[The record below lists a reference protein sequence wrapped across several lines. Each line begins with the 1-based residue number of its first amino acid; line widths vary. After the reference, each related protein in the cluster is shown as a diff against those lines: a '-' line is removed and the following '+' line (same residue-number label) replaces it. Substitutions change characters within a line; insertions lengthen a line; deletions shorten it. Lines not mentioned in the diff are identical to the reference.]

1 MSDIAGT
8 EWPFIGR
15 DDEYVAL
22 AALIADPS
30 SRGVVL
36 AGPAGVGKTRLAAE
50 SAATAARDTGC
61 IVVRAAGHQSSTEL
75 PFGALAHLL
84 PAVDHGEELM
94 RQDRYGLLRQFA
106 AALTA
111 IAGDRKLVLLVD
123 DAHLLDQASAT
134 LVHQLALTGSAFVL
148 ATVRAGEPGPDAV
161 RALWKDGL
169 VNRQEVNSLPTSAT
183 EQLVCAALHGAVD
196 PDTTLT
202 LANHSGGNV
211 LFLRELVLGAVGDQ
225 ALKYEVGM
233 WRLVRPLQPS
243 SRLVELV
250 EARLADLRAEERGLM
265 ELVSLGEP
273 LGQRELETLG
283 DVHVAERL
291 ELKGLLKVQVDHG
304 RLQVRL
310 GHPVYGDVLRAGL
323 PQLRVASMSRAL
335 AESVEAGGVTRE
347 LSGDEILRV
356 GTWRLVGGGGSPQR
370 MLAAATA
377 ARWRYDFTLAQ
388 RLVRAAQ
395 DLGGGFD
402 ADLLAAKLA
411 SIQGHCGAAEEALTT
426 LASVAVGDEQR
437 ATVAI
442 ARMDNFLYANHGPE
456 GLKVATSTESTIRDM
471 CWRDEITAR
480 RSAILVATDGP
491 LATLKAVTPLL
502 AGSSSSNAFVWAC
515 LTGARSLARM
525 GRCEE
530 ALHLTERGYAA
541 QIALTTPIEWYP
553 WFHKFNRCDA
563 LMNSGRLHEA
573 ETLAVAEYQSGLA
586 DHSPEAQGCF
596 ALQMAKVSLARGRVR
611 DAAGQAREAVG
622 VLRRIGRPLFL
633 HEALHILAMARA
645 HIDEVAGAEAVLA
658 KVAEFRLQSPA
669 YDAAD
674 ALVAR
679 AWTIAAQGHLLQ
691 ARETA
696 GEAARLALN
705 SGDLVMAAVALHT
718 QARFGAASDVTK
730 DLDSLEKRID
740 PGIVNIFAAHARHLA
755 AANPAGLQEVAVAFG
770 ELGADL
776 LAADAWAD
784 AAVAWTRY
792 GSARNAAAAARAA
805 VDGAKACQGA
815 GTPSLRS
822 INARARLT
830 PAEHET
836 AVLAAA
842 GQSNKEIADELV
854 LSVRSVEN
862 RLQRVYEKLGITSRA
877 ALPHALNF
885 VADEDIPQA
894 LPARARTQQP
904 GTRRSSTRG
913 HHGALIGQLRA

>member
-1 MSDIAGT
+1 MSEIAVV
-8 EWPFIGR
+8 EWPFVGR
-15 DDEYVAL
+15 NDELSGLVAM
-22 AALIADPS
+22 IADPS

-36 AGPAGVGKTRLAAE
+36 AGPAGVGKTRLATECVAIA
-50 SAATAARDTGC
+50 SHDHHCFVA
-61 IVVRAAGHQSSTEL
+61 RAAGHQSSAEL

-84 PAVDHGEELM
+84 PAVNHGEETM
-94 RQDRYGLLRQFA
+94 RQDLYGLLRQLT

-111 IAGDRKLVLLVD
+111 MAGDRRLVLLID
-123 DAHLLDQASAT
+123 DAHLLDRASAT
-134 LVHQLALTGSAFVL
+134 LIYQLALTSSAFVL
-148 ATVRAGEPGPDAV
+148 ATVRAGETAPDAV

-169 VNRQEVNSLPTSAT
+169 LNRQEVISLAISAAG
-183 EQLVCAALHGAVD
+183 QVVCAALDGVVD

-202 LANHSGGNV
+202 FATHCRGNM
-211 LFLRELVLGAVGDQ
+211 LFLRELVMGAVEDQ
-225 ALKYEVGM
+225 TLKYEHGM
-233 WRLVRPLQPS
+233 WRLARPLQPS

-250 EARLADLRAEERGLM
+250 EARLADLGADERSLM

-273 LGQRELETLG
+273 LGRRELEALG

-291 ELKGLLKVQVDHG
+291 ELVGFLKVQVDNG
-304 RLQVRL
+304 RLQIRL

-323 PQLRVASMSRAL
+323 PKLRVASVTRAL
-335 AESVEAGGVTRE
+335 AESVEAGGTANDE
-347 LSGDEILRV
+347 EILRV
-356 GTWRLVGGGGSPQR
+356 GGWRLIGGGGSPHL

-377 ARWRYDFTLAQ
+377 ARWRYDFELAQ

-402 ADLLAAKLA
+402 ADLLAGKLA
-411 SIQGHCGAAEEALTT
+411 GIQGHSDSAEEGLNV
-426 LASVAVGDEQR
+426 LAAVAADDEQR

-442 ARMDNFLYANHGPE
+442 ARMDNFLYATRE
-456 GLKVATSTESTIRDM
+456 TESLKVALDAESTIQDM
-471 CWRDEITAR
+471 GWRDEITAR
-480 RSAILVATDGP
+480 RSAILVNTEGP
-491 LATLKAVTPLL
+491 LATLRAVTPLL

-525 GRCEE
+525 GRCDE
-530 ALHLTERGYAA
+530 ALQLTERGYAT

-563 LMNSGRLHEA
+563 LLNTGRLREA
-573 ETLAVAEYQSGLA
+573 DALATAEYQSGLA

-596 ALQMAKVSLARGRVR
+596 ALQLAKVWLARGRVR
-611 DAAGQAREAVG
+611 DAAHQAREAVG
-622 VLRRIGRPLFL
+622 VLRRIGRPLFV

-645 HIDEVAGAEAVLA
+645 HIDEVAGAEKVLA
-658 KVAEFRLQSPA
+658 KVEEFDLPSPV

-679 AWTIAAQGHLLQ
+679 AWTTAAQGHLLR
-691 ARETA
+691 ARDIA
-696 GEAARLALN
+696 AEAAKLALT
-705 SGDLVMAAVALHT
+705 SGDLVMASVALHA
-718 QARFGAASDVTK
+718 QARFGAASDVTA
-730 DLDSLEKRID
+730 DLDLLEKRID
-740 PGIVNIFAAHARHLA
+740 PGIITVFAAHARHLSTD
-755 AANPAGLQEVAVAFG
+755 NPEGLQEVAIAFG

-776 LAADAWAD
+776 MAADAWAD
-784 AAVAWTRY
+784 AAVSWTRN
-792 GSARNAAAAARAA
+792 GSARNAAAATREA
-805 VDGAKACQGA
+805 VDGAKTCQGA
-815 GTPSLRS
+815 STPSLRS

-842 GQSNKEIADELV
+842 GQSNKDIADELV

-885 VADEDIPQA
+885 LGNEELSPSPSPPPQNERVPQRR
-894 LPARARTQQP
+894 PAPRE
-904 GTRRSSTRG
+904 RR
-913 HHGALIGQLRA
+913 GALVGHLRA